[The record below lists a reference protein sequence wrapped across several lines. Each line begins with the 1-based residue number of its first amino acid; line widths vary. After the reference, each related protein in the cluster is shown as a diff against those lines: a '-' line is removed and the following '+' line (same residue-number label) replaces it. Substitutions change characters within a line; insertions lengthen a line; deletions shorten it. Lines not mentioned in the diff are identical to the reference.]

1 MGHNGQ
7 FGRVVQVFYIF
18 PGHWGLFLCFST
30 PDNGL
35 ADIARG
41 TGTVVGE
48 IFFTFLQ
55 EEC

>member
-1 MGHNGQ
+1 
-7 FGRVVQVFYIF
+7 
-18 PGHWGLFLCFST
+18 LFLCFST
-30 PDNGL
+30 PGNGL